1 MMLSDADADVFPDKA
16 TTTLHYITLQLGTY
30 TNADADNI
38 GADGSEGAENVAL
51 DETDSDS
58 GE

>member
-30 TNADADNI
+30 TNADNI

-51 DETDSDS
+51 ND
-58 GE
+58 